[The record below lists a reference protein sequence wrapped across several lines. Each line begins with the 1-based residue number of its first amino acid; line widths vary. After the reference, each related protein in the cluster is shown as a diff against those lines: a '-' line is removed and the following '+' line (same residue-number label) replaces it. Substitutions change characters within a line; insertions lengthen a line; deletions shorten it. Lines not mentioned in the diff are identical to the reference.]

1 MDDDTGHEIAWNV
14 IKITKLPKIDRGR
27 IKYEVATLKSMKEHP
42 NIIHFI
48 AAWINK
54 QKEEVVFITEM
65 VTAGSL
71 RQYLKKI
78 KKPKLKV
85 IKTWAIEILKGLNY
99 LHQLDP
105 PIIHRDIK
113 CDNVFINSHNGEIR
127 IGDLGLSTSL
137 NQSFTTS
144 VLGTPEFMAPEL
156 YDEKYGTAVDIYA
169 FGMCFL
175 EMCTLSTPYK
185 ECDNP
190 AQIYKKVTEGIR
202 PQALDL
208 INDPEIY
215 KFIWWCIDG
224 RDNRPSAKEILECD
238 FLKDLDSEV
247 NNHPVIT
254 ESKNRHK
261 STKHESKI
269 TELPSETVHQST
281 NNDTYVSSPTVQ
293 NHLLQ
298 SEQSEGK
305 SKKSGPRKSKLT
317 SEEKKKKQ
325 HDIMIKDQKN
335 ENESLEFFEKIEA
348 EKNERLQI
356 KDDMSIEN
364 DDHSPDVS
372 YERTSD
378 NDIVRV
384 KVKDEKLNLS
394 QDIIMREQ
402 HDNSMDQHI
411 NPKAF
416 QRSNTSYENNGI
428 SLLEKQNST
437 DTMRTDHNS
446 HKDQPISG
454 EEETPNRNIVLKLV
468 SKNIEKQQIRM
479 KLCFISENNSR
490 EVTFD
495 FSLADD
501 TSERIWK
508 ELEEVS
514 KISRKE
520 SNKIKTDIDKI
531 VVKVQEEQIQIRR
544 MKEAEFAISHF
555 VKSVEGEIS
564 SIAKYQTEIEYLSQ
578 QTDSKDTTL
587 CLQFIK

>member
-190 AQIYKKVTEGIR
+190 AQIYKKVTEGIK

-215 KFIWWCIDG
+215 KFI
-224 RDNRPSAKEILECD
+224 
-238 FLKDLDSEV
+238 
-247 NNHPVIT
+247 
-254 ESKNRHK
+254 
-261 STKHESKI
+261 
-269 TELPSETVHQST
+269 
-281 NNDTYVSSPTVQ
+281 
-293 NHLLQ
+293 
-298 SEQSEGK
+298 
-305 SKKSGPRKSKLT
+305 
-317 SEEKKKKQ
+317 
-325 HDIMIKDQKN
+325 
-335 ENESLEFFEKIEA
+335 
-348 EKNERLQI
+348 
-356 KDDMSIEN
+356 
-364 DDHSPDVS
+364 
-372 YERTSD
+372 
-378 NDIVRV
+378 
-384 KVKDEKLNLS
+384 
-394 QDIIMREQ
+394 
-402 HDNSMDQHI
+402 
-411 NPKAF
+411 
-416 QRSNTSYENNGI
+416 
-428 SLLEKQNST
+428 
-437 DTMRTDHNS
+437 
-446 HKDQPISG
+446 
-454 EEETPNRNIVLKLV
+454 
-468 SKNIEKQQIRM
+468 
-479 KLCFISENNSR
+479 
-490 EVTFD
+490 
-495 FSLADD
+495 
-501 TSERIWK
+501 
-508 ELEEVS
+508 
-514 KISRKE
+514 
-520 SNKIKTDIDKI
+520 
-531 VVKVQEEQIQIRR
+531 
-544 MKEAEFAISHF
+544 
-555 VKSVEGEIS
+555 
-564 SIAKYQTEIEYLSQ
+564 
-578 QTDSKDTTL
+578 
-587 CLQFIK
+587 